1 MTDTSTA
8 AARPSAVSD
17 YFQPPP
23 KDEPRPDHQPQQE
36 NTQGAAQT
44 PPERDPGLNPG
55 QDPEEDPGQQPPHRP
70 DTGAETSET
79 SQGDPVLDRAAVER
93 LYRRGLIN
101 IQTAKRAAAI
111 IKGEAPAFRNNTPP
125 KQPTSP
131 QGAKQGPRPSRRSPV
146 IPGDYEDTH
155 PLPETPSR
163 KPAQQPTGPAQ
174 DQPLQNGDADVPRQ
188 ATRPQQ
194 PAGQAPPQNDELV
207 SHWTALT
214 KTLSRSKGDKFNLGA
229 LLRDCPTQQLVL
241 DGDLLTA
248 HFKSRENLNRLKAE
262 LADPSMVD
270 LVQTAF
276 RAEFGENAQ
285 ITFNGPQD

>member
-1 MTDTSTA
+1 MPLRENLIHTPVRGGPRA
-8 AARPSAVSD
+8 AAASQAGHRGGNQRDLTGRPRPGPGRRRTPVPPGSD
-17 YFQPPP
+17 QPPNRQAGRSNN
-23 KDEPRPDHQPQQE
+23 K
-36 NTQGAAQT
+36 G
-44 PPERDPGLNPG
+44 
-55 QDPEEDPGQQPPHRP
+55 
-70 DTGAETSET
+70 
-79 SQGDPVLDRAAVER
+79 R

-101 IQTAKRAAAI
+101 LQTAKRAAAI

-125 KQPTSP
+125 KQRTNP
-131 QGAKQGPRPSRRSPV
+131 QEAKQSPTPSRRSPI
-146 IPGDYEDTH
+146 IPDDYEDTH
-155 PLPETPSR
+155 PLETPGR
-163 KPAQQPTGPAQ
+163 KPAQQPTGPAR
-174 DQPLQNGDADVPRQ
+174 DQPLPNGDADVPRQ

-194 PAGQAPPQNDELV
+194 PASQAPPQNDGLA

-229 LLRDCPTQQLVL
+229 LLRDCPTQQLIW

-248 HFKSRENLNRLKAE
+248 HFKSRDNLNRLKAE